1 MDIQSSLKKL
11 PSVERV
17 LEMKSITRASSL
29 LSKRGIT
36 RIIRDTISSY
46 RDRIRNGEL
55 LGENEDS
62 LYRAIS
68 EDVVREIENIST
80 CSMCTV
86 INATGVVLHTNLGR
100 AVLGDE
106 ASAAIA
112 SAASGYVDLE
122 MDVASGERVDRS
134 RRVRRLISL
143 VTGAEDALVV
153 NNNAAAV
160 LLAVDTF
167 AGDGA
172 VAISRG
178 ELVEIGGSF
187 RLPEILAKAAGRVI
201 EVGTTNR
208 THYNDYER
216 AIAEGATLLLKVHTS
231 NYKIVGYTNEVSLG
245 ELAELGKVKGVPTIY
260 DQGNGALYPL
270 HLDGIEGE
278 ESIEKILDC
287 GVDLISFSADKVLG
301 ATQGGIMAGAADLI
315 SRMRT
320 NHLSRALR
328 IDKLTLAGL
337 ERVLIQYW
345 KGEFDSIPAL
355 GMITMKMETIKSR
368 AEQLVTRL
376 RASLGDYGAIGVVGG
391 TSAIGGGS
399 FPITPLGTALV
410 EVELAA
416 GFAEKLA
423 RLLRTTDP
431 PVIVRVKGN
440 SIFIDLRTVARDD
453 EQVLTGL
460 LSQAINNV
468 RGRE

>member
-1 MDIQSSLKKL
+1 M
-11 PSVERV
+11 
-17 LEMKSITRASSL
+17 
-29 LSKRGIT
+29 
-36 RIIRDTISSY
+36 
-46 RDRIRNGEL
+46 
-55 LGENEDS
+55 
-62 LYRAIS
+62 
-68 EDVVREIENIST
+68 
-80 CSMCTV
+80 
-86 INATGVVLHTNLGR
+86 
-100 AVLGDE
+100 
-106 ASAAIA
+106 
-112 SAASGYVDLE
+112 
-122 MDVASGERVDRS
+122 
-134 RRVRRLISL
+134 
-143 VTGAEDALVV
+143 
-153 NNNAAAV
+153 
-160 LLAVDTF
+160 
-167 AGDGA
+167 
-172 VAISRG
+172 
-178 ELVEIGGSF
+178 
-187 RLPEILAKAAGRVI
+187 I

>member
-178 ELVEIGGSF
+178 ELVEIG
-187 RLPEILAKAAGRVI
+187 RK
-201 EVGTTNR
+201 
-208 THYNDYER
+208 
-216 AIAEGATLLLKVHTS
+216 
-231 NYKIVGYTNEVSLG
+231 
-245 ELAELGKVKGVPTIY
+245 
-260 DQGNGALYPL
+260 
-270 HLDGIEGE
+270 
-278 ESIEKILDC
+278 
-287 GVDLISFSADKVLG
+287 FS
-301 ATQGGIMAGAADLI
+301 
-315 SRMRT
+315 
-320 NHLSRALR
+320 
-328 IDKLTLAGL
+328 
-337 ERVLIQYW
+337 
-345 KGEFDSIPAL
+345 P
-355 GMITMKMETIKSR
+355 
-368 AEQLVTRL
+368 RL
-376 RASLGDYGAIGVVGG
+376 RDV
-391 TSAIGGGS
+391 
-399 FPITPLGTALV
+399 
-410 EVELAA
+410 
-416 GFAEKLA
+416 
-423 RLLRTTDP
+423 
-431 PVIVRVKGN
+431 
-440 SIFIDLRTVARDD
+440 
-453 EQVLTGL
+453 
-460 LSQAINNV
+460 
-468 RGRE
+468 